1 MPASA
6 TQPSPLIAHVIF
18 RLGVGGLENGLV
30 NLINHIPA
38 DRYRHAIVCLTRAF
52 EFRKR
57 ILRPDVA
64 IHELDKQDGQD
75 PAVHLKLWRL
85 FRSLGPAILHTRN
98 LGALDSAFAARA
110 AGVRRHVHGL
120 HGWDVTDLHGTSRR
134 YALLRRV
141 CDPLVNRYIAVSRD
155 LERWLTE
162 DLNVRSAK
170 VTQIYNGVDTERFRP
185 ARSGENRRAVLP
197 PGFAADDSFV
207 VGWIGRMDA
216 VKNPLA
222 LIDAAAHLVDSD
234 AEARRRLRLVMVG
247 PGPLAAQAAERVRA
261 ARLDT
266 HCWMPGPRDDV
277 PEVLRALDL
286 FVLPSLNE
294 GISNTI
300 LEAMASA
307 VPVIA
312 TAVGGNGE
320 LLANG
325 ETGAL
330 VPVGDAGAMAGAVA
344 GYLHDRARLQ
354 RHGAAARARIER
366 DFSLV
371 AMVERYLE
379 TYDGLMN
386 APSRLH

>member
-1 MPASA
+1 MSA
-6 TQPSPLIAHVIF
+6 TRPSPLIAHVIF

-30 NLINHIPA
+30 NLINHMPGN
-38 DRYRHAIVCLTRAF
+38 RYRHAIVCLTRAF

-57 ILRPDVA
+57 ILRPDVS

-75 PAVHLKLWRL
+75 PGIHLKLWRL
-85 FRSLGPAILHTRN
+85 FRSLAPAILHTRN

-134 YALLRRV
+134 YAFLRRL
-141 CDPLVNRYIAVSRD
+141 CDPFVNRYIAVSRD

-162 DLNVRSAK
+162 DMNVRGAK
-170 VTQIYNGVDTERFRP
+170 VTQIYNGVDTTRFRP
-185 ARSGENRRAVLP
+185 ARAGENRRAVLP
-197 PGFAADDSFV
+197 GGFAAEDSFV

-222 LIDAAAHLVDSD
+222 LIEAAEHLASADDEV
-234 AEARRRLRLVMVG
+234 RRRLRLVIVG
-247 PGPLAAQAAERVRA
+247 PGPLANAAAERLRA
-261 ARLDT
+261 ARLDS
-266 HCWMPGPRDDV
+266 HCWMPGSRDDV

-320 LLANG
+320 LLIDG
-325 ETGAL
+325 ETGTL
-330 VPVGDAGAMAGAVA
+330 VPVGDAGALAAAVA
-344 GYLHDRARLQ
+344 EYLHDRERSG

-366 DFSLV
+366 EFSLES
-371 AMVERYLE
+371 MVTRYLQ

-386 APSRLH
+386 ARSRAH

>member
-1 MPASA
+1 MSA
-6 TQPSPLIAHVIF
+6 TQTSPLIAHVIF

-30 NLINHIPA
+30 NLINHMPG
-38 DRYRHAIVCLTRAF
+38 DRYRHAIVCLTRALD
-52 EFRKR
+52 FRQR
-57 ILRPDVA
+57 IVRPDVA

-75 PAVHLKLWRL
+75 PGIHLKLWRL
-85 FRSLGPAILHTRN
+85 FRSLAPAILHTRN

-134 YALLRRV
+134 YALLRRL

-185 ARSGENRRAVLP
+185 ARAGENRRAVLP

-222 LIDAAAHLVDSD
+222 LIEAAGHLARSD
-234 AEARRRLRLVMVG
+234 AQARQRLRLVMVG
-247 PGPLAAQAAERVRA
+247 PGPLTASAAERLRA

-266 HCWMPGPRDDV
+266 QCWMPGSRDDV

-307 VPVIA
+307 VPVVA

-320 LLANG
+320 LVVDG
-325 ETGAL
+325 ESGTL
-330 VPVGDAGAMAGAVA
+330 VPVDDAGALAAAVA
-344 GYLHDRARLQ
+344 GYLHDQERLQ
-354 RHGAAARARIER
+354 HHGAAARVRIVRE
-366 DFSLV
+366 FSLASMV
-371 AMVERYLE
+371 ARYLE

-386 APSRLH
+386 GRSQAR